1 MSCVQGA
8 AVVDVASYSCR
19 VTTACSELDHHK
31 VHAPSRHH
39 SVEVSG
45 CALKFR
51 RPVADAGRYVPVSAI
66 RALALGVLVAV
77 SAIVRSQDSVIANPE
92 LRQELLAMRAE
103 DQRVRL
109 EFQDLSA
116 SEQRAV
122 RIGDTDMSVVDRENT
137 KRLKAIVSRYGWPT
151 ISLVGKDGSISA
163 FLLIQH
169 ADQDRAFQ
177 RQVLALME
185 PLVQSGEVSAS
196 NYAYLYDR
204 VSTPQRYG
212 TQGRCN
218 GPNRWDPNDIE
229 DPETVDARRASV
241 GIVPSKISEY
251 KSIMDAVCK

>member
-109 EFQDLSA
+109 EATKGNCLPLWMAHHFPGWQGRIYICIPVDSA
-116 SEQRAV
+116 RRS
-122 RIGDTDMSVVDRENT
+122 G
-137 KRLKAIVSRYGWPT
+137 SR
-151 ISLVGKDGSISA
+151 ISA
-163 FLLIQH
+163 
-169 ADQDRAFQ
+169 A
-177 RQVLALME
+177 
-185 PLVQSGEVSAS
+185 G
-196 NYAYLYDR
+196 
-204 VSTPQRYG
+204 VSTNGATCAERRSQRLQLRVPLRSRKHATKIWYA
-212 TQGRCN
+212 
-218 GPNRWDPNDIE
+218 GPLQW
-229 DPETVDARRASV
+229 
-241 GIVPSKISEY
+241 SK
-251 KSIMDAVCK
+251 